1 MCISDYFH
9 RIISQKFIKV
19 FEHSPLMFDREGC
32 KKDTDRKVGAKISS
46 GLEVRASLS
55 LLESRA
61 YLGAPPLSSER
72 PGQLVSRQQLSGTLP
87 ARTGPRR
94 PQDELSP
101 KFLWF
106 QRLFFTLK
114 SVDFTC
120 CLLGVGWEPP
130 EVQAPLWCLCP
141 GWPSLLD
148 GHRGVPA
155 GRPSRSARRQA
166 PRPKERLGH
175 SRFQRQR
182 PVNLCH

>member
-1 MCISDYFH
+1 
-9 RIISQKFIKV
+9 
-19 FEHSPLMFDREGC
+19 MFDREGC

-46 GLEVRASLS
+46 GLEVRASPS

-130 EVQAPLWCLCP
+130 EVQAPLWCPCP
-141 GWPSLLD
+141 GWPSLL
-148 GHRGVPA
+148 GGRRGLLVARPLGRRNGSDALSVPA
-155 GRPSRSARRQA
+155 SAPCESVPLRDLSTYDA
-166 PRPKERLGH
+166 GELANSPA
-175 SRFQRQR
+175 
-182 PVNLCH
+182 